1 MRRADAPA
9 AGWYPDPQGGPRLRW
24 WDGTDWID
32 RWRSRPAPSASSATG
47 NPPFEVIGD
56 AVRTAARAA
65 ESSGLRP
72 SRVDQRDLVDQIRQ
86 VTRAE
91 MARGADLL
99 GQQAR
104 HATRQI
110 EPLVGQYTNR
120 LIDFLRRLVIIAVV
134 LIVFWLVFQ
143 AIAEVSFFQWLGDR
157 IDNLFGGDAMARGP
171 STS

>member
-24 WDGTDWID
+24 WDGTDWSD
-32 RWRSRPAPSASSATG
+32 RWRSRPAPSVTTAAGSL
-47 NPPFEVIGD
+47 PFEVVGD
-56 AVRTAARAA
+56 AVRTAARSAGA
-65 ESSGLRP
+65 SGLRP
-72 SRVDQRDLVDQIRQ
+72 PRVDQRDLVDQVRQ
-86 VTRAE
+86 VARAE
-91 MARGADLL
+91 MARGAEMF

-104 HATRQI
+104 HVTRQI

-120 LIDFLRRLVIIAVV
+120 LIDFLRRLLIIAVA

-143 AIAEVSFFQWLGDR
+143 AIAEVTFFQWLGDR
-157 IDNLFGGDAMARGP
+157 IDNLFGGDALPRGP